1 MKLKNNVKSFLIS
14 IIVGASI
21 SFSFY
26 RIKFRKIQHLQCC
39 VSSQSYFVY
48 PNSSEEPLYSCWGAG
63 SRGYKESYNGTDEN
77 KFKET
82 VVEILENHV
91 YLKKK

>member
-1 MKLKNNVKSFLIS
+1 MYDVNGWKVVNAFFDNKDRTESWGNYL
-14 IIVGASI
+14 
-21 SFSFY
+21 
-26 RIKFRKIQHLQCC
+26 
-39 VSSQSYFVY
+39 QSYFVY
-48 PNSSEEPLYSCWGAG
+48 PNSSEDPFYT
-63 SRGYKESYNGTDEN
+63 YYGTGWRRSEEKYEGPDEN

>member
-1 MKLKNNVKSFLIS
+1 ML
-14 IIVGASI
+14 
-21 SFSFY
+21 
-26 RIKFRKIQHLQCC
+26 
-39 VSSQSYFVY
+39 
-48 PNSSEEPLYSCWGAG
+48 GAG